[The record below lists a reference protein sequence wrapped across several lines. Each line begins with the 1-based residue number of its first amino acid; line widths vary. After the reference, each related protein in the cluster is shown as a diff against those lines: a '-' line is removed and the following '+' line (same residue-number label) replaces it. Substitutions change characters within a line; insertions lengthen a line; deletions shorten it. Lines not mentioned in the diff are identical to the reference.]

1 MQPSCMTLPTTGGR
15 GVDNIPRISFVLTI
29 QYTVLLGA
37 CTFSKNMNTKKI
49 IEIAVILIAI
59 AGVTYWFAVT
69 RPTQQ
74 AREQVEDTTQAIEQ
88 VVDNTPS
95 VAPET
100 NPAAAAV
107 PAVNPLEKT
116 NPFKNEYENPFK

>member
-1 MQPSCMTLPTTGGR
+1 MYQTL
-15 GVDNIPRISFVLTI
+15 F
-29 QYTVLLGA
+29 
-37 CTFSKNMNTKKI
+37 KNMDKKKI
-49 IEIAVILIAI
+49 IEIAVVLIVL
-59 AGVTYWFAVT
+59 AGFGYWFVVM

-74 AREQVEDTTQAIEQ
+74 AEKQVEETTQAIEQ
-88 VVDNTPS
+88 VAESAPV

-100 NPAAAAV
+100 NPAAVAI

>member
-1 MQPSCMTLPTTGGR
+1 LYDFADGGWW
-15 GVDNIPRISFVLTI
+15 GVDNDPRISSALAI
-29 QYTVLLGA
+29 QYTVLLDTS
-37 CTFSKNMNTKKI
+37 TFNENMNTKKI
-49 IEIAVILIAI
+49 IEIVAILIAI
-59 AGVTYWFAVT
+59 VGVAYWFTVM

-74 AREQVEDTTQAIEQ
+74 AREQALDTTQAIEQ
-88 VVDNTPS
+88 VVENTLS

-100 NPAAAAV
+100 NPATAAV

>member
-1 MQPSCMTLPTTGGR
+1 
-15 GVDNIPRISFVLTI
+15 
-29 QYTVLLGA
+29 
-37 CTFSKNMNTKKI
+37 MNTKKI
-49 IEIAVILIAI
+49 IEIVAILIAI
-59 AGVTYWFAVT
+59 IGVAYWFAVM

-74 AREQVEDTTQAIEQ
+74 AREQSEDTTQAIEQ
-88 VVDNTPS
+88 VVKNTPS

-100 NPAAAAV
+100 NPAAVAV